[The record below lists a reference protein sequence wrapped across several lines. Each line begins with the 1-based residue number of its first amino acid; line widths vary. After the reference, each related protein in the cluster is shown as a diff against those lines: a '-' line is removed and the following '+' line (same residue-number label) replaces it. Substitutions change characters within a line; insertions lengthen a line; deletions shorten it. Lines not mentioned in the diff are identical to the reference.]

1 MALRTYGTM
10 AVDWESRVDF
20 ERLRRERLARAK
32 EGLAGSE
39 LGALLCF
46 DMANIRYITAT
57 HIGTWAM
64 DKLIRFCLLPQGD
77 EPIMWDFGSAAR
89 HHKLYNPWLGDERS
103 RAGIST
109 LRGSVRGR
117 AESVAAKIRVE
128 LEERGLL
135 GEPLGVDVIELPV
148 LEALQAEGIKVVD
161 GQALMQDVRKIK
173 TADEITLLNTACAM
187 VDAAYEELFRAMRP
201 GIREN
206 ECVALVNRVLYEL
219 GSEHVEGVNAIS
231 GERCSPH
238 PHVFTDRMLRPGDPA
253 YFDILHAYNGYRTCY
268 YRTFAV
274 GSASP
279 ALVDAYKRSRDL
291 LDQAIAM
298 IRPGVTT
305 ADVVGVWPEAEEF
318 GFPDEEAAFALQYG
332 HGVGLSIWEKPIF
345 SRLVSFDYPEVI
357 EEGMVFALETFWPA
371 SDGWSAARIEEQLV
385 VTADGC
391 EVITRFPAEELLV
404 AGGGHPTASGPLPG
418 TREVESHRNRGGTL
432 DWVVAGAR
440 SEGAELGP

>member
-1 MALRTYGTM
+1 VARTYGTM
-10 AVDWESRVDF
+10 AVDWEQRVDF

-32 EGLAGSE
+32 EHLERSD

-57 HIGTWAM
+57 HIGTWAI
-64 DKLIRFCLLPQGD
+64 DKLIRFCLLPRDD

-89 HHKLYNPWLGDERS
+89 HHKLYNPWLGDDRS

-109 LRGSVRGR
+109 LRGAVEGR
-117 AESVAAKIRVE
+117 AEDVACKIRVE
-128 LEERGLL
+128 LEQRGLL
-135 GEPLGVDVIELPV
+135 GEPVGADVIELPV
-148 LEALQAEGIKVVD
+148 LEALRAEGVQVVD
-161 GQALMQDVRKIK
+161 GQALMQDVRKLK
-173 TADEITLLNTACAM
+173 TEDEITLLDTACAL
-187 VDAAYEELFRAMRP
+187 VDGAYEELFRAMRP
-201 GIREN
+201 GMREN
-206 ECVALVNRVLYEL
+206 ECVALVNRVLYER

-253 YFDILHAYNGYRTCY
+253 YFDILHAFNGYRTCY

-279 ALVDAYKRSRDL
+279 ALVDAYKRCRDF
-291 LDQAIAM
+291 LDQAIAL

-305 ADVVGVWPEAEEF
+305 AEVVSVWPEAQEF

-345 SRLVSFDYPEVI
+345 SRLVSFDHPETI

-404 AGGGHPTASGPLPG
+404 AGGGHATVGGFLPG
-418 TREVESHRNRGGTL
+418 VRETQSNL
-432 DWVVAGAR
+432 NNPAD
-440 SEGAELGP
+440 